1 MEDEIFVQKEILK
14 YIQFNYP
21 ELLIDVRKMKIKESE
36 KLKIFSDI
44 VQKDKT
50 LKALLVSKLRFMDSK
65 LRFLQRYKNSLF
77 ELKKLLTASQ

>member
-1 MEDEIFVQKEILK
+1 
-14 YIQFNYP
+14 
-21 ELLIDVRKMKIKESE
+21 MKIKESE